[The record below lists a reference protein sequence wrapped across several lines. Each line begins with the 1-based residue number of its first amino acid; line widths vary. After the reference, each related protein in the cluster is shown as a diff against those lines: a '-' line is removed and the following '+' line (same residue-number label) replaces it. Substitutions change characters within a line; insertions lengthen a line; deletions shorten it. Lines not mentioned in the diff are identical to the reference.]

1 MDEIDINELNKAVEE
16 ISGLTIEAEDEKNYI
31 NEVIDEIM
39 GEKVEKFQTGIKSI
53 DKKIGAFEPGQ
64 MNVIAARPSVG
75 KTALTLEMMIR
86 LAKSGVETT
95 FFSLETS
102 GKNVIQ
108 RLTHLI

>member
-1 MDEIDINELNKAVEE
+1 
-16 ISGLTIEAEDEKNYI
+16 
-31 NEVIDEIM
+31 
-39 GEKVEKFQTGIKSI
+39 
-53 DKKIGAFEPGQ
+53 

-102 GKNVIQ
+102 GKTLYNV
-108 RLTHLI
+108 